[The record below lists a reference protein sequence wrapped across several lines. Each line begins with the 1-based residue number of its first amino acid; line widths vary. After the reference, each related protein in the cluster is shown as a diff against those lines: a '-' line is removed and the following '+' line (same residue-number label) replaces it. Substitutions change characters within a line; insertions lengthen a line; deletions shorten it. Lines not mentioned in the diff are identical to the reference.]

1 MKYTKYQQLV
11 IIGSYRAEKYLTKKY
26 LTTASDL
33 LGFRNRGTNRDSTTK
48 KNNELD

>member
-33 LGFRNRGTNRDSTTK
+33 LGFRHLATHTDSIK
-48 KNNELD
+48 KKDNELD

>member
-1 MKYTKYQQLV
+1 MKSVKYQQLV

-33 LGFRNRGTNRDSTTK
+33 LGFRYLATHTNSTTK
-48 KNNELD
+48 KDNELD